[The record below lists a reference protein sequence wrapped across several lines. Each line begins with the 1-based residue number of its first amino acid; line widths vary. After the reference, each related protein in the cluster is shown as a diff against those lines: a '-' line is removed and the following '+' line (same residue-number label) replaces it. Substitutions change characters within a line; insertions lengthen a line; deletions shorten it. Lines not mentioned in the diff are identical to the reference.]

1 MNKFLFL
8 YILATFY
15 SESAKANDFSVGS
28 IENILYFHHKESAP
42 ACFYT
47 EDKFQGESFCLTAPE
62 AIDLYH
68 RKDNHLNDRV
78 SSIKIPAET
87 QVTIYKNDHF
97 NLPGYTLTE
106 SVDLAWLKKMDMAGQ
121 ISAIKTRDSPGF
133 CMQDCVVIKE
143 NKIDLNR
150 TLGKYDSEFG
160 EINKLILMNFD
171 INNESNFGVG
181 FIDYPQII
189 VVGKDLFFYTAGKS
203 EPLNMKISDNADN
216 LSLLFKLNDQG
227 LGFQYLEAEGTA
239 PLNTPFWINTQY
251 SSGNLADLHIINGI
265 PDNDQGNIPEDIQPL
280 ILNKTIMAINKHS
293 HRDKRGALGIAG
305 CVGIPLLAIYNL
317 VVQGRCNQLDKLVGA
332 SEFSHHDGE
341 GKTQVVAGSATPLPM
356 PEVDSS
362 PPLDNIFHLTD
373 LNTHLHHQALTLPAV
388 AKICR
393 TSVEDILAARY
404 PRSPDENC
412 PRWVLPI
419 LMDFTLLFGHSI
431 QNWTQERLGQIL
443 TQIAETG
450 STGYASNAP
459 ETEDRLVIGVRD
471 AIQTQGIT
479 EATQQITRAFHYSR
493 LNYAN
498 YLSYNTTKIRTPVDA
513 QKLPLGKYSLP
524 LESYHYP
531 TEPPGVRLR
540 ENNQWV
546 DKPDLHFQV
555 EIIDGI
561 AGNREA
567 IARVHSVMK
576 RWYSTYISAP
586 LKTNRQGIPMTD
598 IDRTTSAARTT
609 SASLL
614 MELEREASH
623 YLFVV
628 VRLGDEIISVQGAV
642 KGIYASW
649 SHGDDDNDYYIEASV
664 TAPLYVLTPE
674 AEGNIRGAGTAAVH
688 ELARYLKEHGV
699 KTLRSTVISQPSAKV
714 KMKLGF
720 HHNKRW

>member
-239 PLNTPFWINTQY
+239 PLNTPFWI
-251 SSGNLADLHIINGI
+251 
-265 PDNDQGNIPEDIQPL
+265 
-280 ILNKTIMAINKHS
+280 
-293 HRDKRGALGIAG
+293 
-305 CVGIPLLAIYNL
+305 
-317 VVQGRCNQLDKLVGA
+317 
-332 SEFSHHDGE
+332 
-341 GKTQVVAGSATPLPM
+341 
-356 PEVDSS
+356 
-362 PPLDNIFHLTD
+362 
-373 LNTHLHHQALTLPAV
+373 
-388 AKICR
+388 
-393 TSVEDILAARY
+393 
-404 PRSPDENC
+404 
-412 PRWVLPI
+412 
-419 LMDFTLLFGHSI
+419 
-431 QNWTQERLGQIL
+431 
-443 TQIAETG
+443 
-450 STGYASNAP
+450 
-459 ETEDRLVIGVRD
+459 
-471 AIQTQGIT
+471 
-479 EATQQITRAFHYSR
+479 
-493 LNYAN
+493 
-498 YLSYNTTKIRTPVDA
+498 
-513 QKLPLGKYSLP
+513 
-524 LESYHYP
+524 
-531 TEPPGVRLR
+531 
-540 ENNQWV
+540 
-546 DKPDLHFQV
+546 
-555 EIIDGI
+555 
-561 AGNREA
+561 
-567 IARVHSVMK
+567 
-576 RWYSTYISAP
+576 
-586 LKTNRQGIPMTD
+586 
-598 IDRTTSAARTT
+598 
-609 SASLL
+609 
-614 MELEREASH
+614 
-623 YLFVV
+623 
-628 VRLGDEIISVQGAV
+628 
-642 KGIYASW
+642 
-649 SHGDDDNDYYIEASV
+649 
-664 TAPLYVLTPE
+664 
-674 AEGNIRGAGTAAVH
+674 
-688 ELARYLKEHGV
+688 
-699 KTLRSTVISQPSAKV
+699 
-714 KMKLGF
+714 
-720 HHNKRW
+720 